1 MKNKYLIGFIFFL
14 VHFILEVTCFYT
26 LAAYT
31 NNNMFPII
39 ALMYDLIAFVP
50 QGLIGAITD
59 KYRKINVGV
68 IGIVL
73 TTIALICL
81 KYSLPIIVIF
91 GFLTVGNALTHVEGA
106 EATLRTS
113 RGKMFPSALFVSGG
127 AFGIITGR
135 LLYQNNVNV
144 LFIIIANIISLLLV
158 ILFSKYRD
166 TEDKD
171 LKDYNYDNKK
181 MGLTVIILLAVF
193 VVAVRSFSSYG
204 IPTAWNKTIFQSIL
218 LFCFMGTGKALGGLL
233 IDKTNIKITSIIS
246 TLLALPFL
254 LFGNQNMYLSLIGV
268 MLFSMTMPV
277 TLAILVSR
285 LKKNPGIAFGLTTIA
300 LFVGSFPAFF
310 FTIDSLLING
320 IVFTILTIL
329 CTIIL
334 VKIESK
340 EV

>member
-1 MKNKYLIGFIFFL
+1 MKNKYVVGFIFFL

-31 NNNMFPII
+31 SSNIFPVI

-50 QGLIGAITD
+50 QSLIGAFSD
-59 KYRKINVGV
+59 KFRKVNLGA

-73 TTIALICL
+73 TTFALISL
-81 KYSLPIIVIF
+81 YFKLPIIVIF
-91 GFLTVGNALTHVEGA
+91 GLLTIGNALTHVEGA

-135 LLYQNNVNV
+135 LLYQFNISI
-144 LFIIIANIISLLLV
+144 FIIMFVNIISLILVLLV
-158 ILFSKYRD
+158 SKYRED
-166 TEDKD
+166 EDKD

-181 MGLTVIILLAVF
+181 MNLALIIILSVF

-204 IPTAWNKTIFQSIL
+204 IPTAWNKTILQSIL
-218 LFCFMGTGKALGGLL
+218 LFCFMGIGKALGGLL
-233 IDKTNIKITSIIS
+233 IDKTNIKITSIVS
-246 TLLALPFL
+246 TVLALPLL
-254 LFGNQNMYLSLIGV
+254 LFGNHNMYLSLIGV

-285 LKKNPGIAFGLTTIA
+285 LKKNPGLAFGLTTIA

-310 FTIDSLLING
+310 FTIDSLLVNG

-334 VKIESK
+334 IKIED
-340 EV
+340 

>member
-50 QGLIGAITD
+50 QGIIGAFTD
-59 KYRKINVGV
+59 KYRKVNVGG
-68 IGIVL
+68 IGIIL
-73 TTIALICL
+73 TIIALICL
-81 KYSLPIIVIF
+81 KYNLSVFLVF
-91 GFLTVGNALTHVEGA
+91 GFLTIGNALTHVEGA

-127 AFGIITGR
+127 AFGIITGK
-135 LLYQNNVNV
+135 LLYQNNVNI
-144 LFIIIANIISLLLV
+144 LFIILASIISL
-158 ILFSKYRD
+158 ILTLIASKYRE

-171 LKDYNYDNKK
+171 LNDYNYDNKK
-181 MGLTVIILLAVF
+181 MGITAIILLAVF

-204 IPTAWNKTIFQSIL
+204 IPTAWNKTVFQSIL

-233 IDKTNIKITSIIS
+233 IDKTNIKITSIVS

-334 VKIESK
+334 VKIEK
-340 EV
+340 